1 MAKYRNDNAPQQNPR
16 REPWKKPSE
25 GLVRLAILLGVVVLI
40 VIAGMNLYET
50 RRERMELN
58 DRMAQLVTAI
68 NTKPA
73 TPAPT
78 RAPGPDPAKVYT
90 VRTEG
95 SPSLGSRGAPITIVE
110 FSDFQ

>member
-1 MAKYRNDNAPQQNPR
+1 MPKYRINNASEQDSFT
-16 REPWKKPSE
+16 EASKKTSE
-25 GLVRLAILLGVVVLI
+25 RVRIGILLGVVVLI

-50 RRERMELN
+50 RRERTELN

-73 TPAPT
+73 TPAPA
-78 RAPGPDPAKVYT
+78 RAAGPDPAKVYT

-95 SPSLGSRGAPITIVE
+95 SPSLGSKEAPITIVE